1 MSSSDRADPR
11 HFDGGASLLLGAIT
25 IYGRRRVLL
34 MCSGTPDITLT
45 QDSGDFYL
53 AAMCAIEHQVLHE
66 AAVPGELIQLDAVG
80 QVKVSV
86 LLRGTSFRWSRGAI
100 RANPTVVFEAAQG
113 VICKWLS
120 EASLHPPSLE
130 QCLAVH
136 NAHSTEKK
144 HVYGTVAHTSD
155 VFGIL
160 HVVFRIS
167 AAFIQDLHSYIWEVA
182 GCSWDIGRFM

>member
-1 MSSSDRADPR
+1 MMSSSDRADPR

-86 LLRGTSFRWSRGAI
+86 LLRG
-100 RANPTVVFEAAQG
+100 
-113 VICKWLS
+113 
-120 EASLHPPSLE
+120 PPSGGPGVPSGPTQQLLSRQRRE
-130 QCLAVH
+130 LSASGSAKQACTPQVWSSAWRFTTRTVLKIACIWDCCSHFGCIWDLACCV
-136 NAHSTEKK
+136 
-144 HVYGTVAHTSD
+144 
-155 VFGIL
+155 
-160 HVVFRIS
+160 
-167 AAFIQDLHSYIWEVA
+167 
-182 GCSWDIGRFM
+182 

>member
-1 MSSSDRADPR
+1 MMSSSDRADPR

-86 LLRGTSFRWSRGAI
+86 LLRGTSFRWSRGAM
-100 RANPTVVFEAAQG
+100 RANPTVVFEAVQG

-136 NAHSTEKK
+136 NAHSIENSMYLGLLLTLRM
-144 HVYGTVAHTSD
+144 YLGSCMLCL
-155 VFGIL
+155 GYRRL
-160 HVVFRIS
+160 LFRIS
-167 AAFIQDLHSYIWEVA
+167 TAIF
-182 GCSWDIGRFM
+182 GRLPVVVGI